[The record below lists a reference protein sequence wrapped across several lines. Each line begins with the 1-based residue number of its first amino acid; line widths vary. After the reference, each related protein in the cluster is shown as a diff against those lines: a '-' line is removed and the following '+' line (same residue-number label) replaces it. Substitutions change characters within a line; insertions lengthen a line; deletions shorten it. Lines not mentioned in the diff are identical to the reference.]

1 MSARIHGGRRVFR
14 IESLEIRNA
23 PSHIGG
29 LGHVAAALHRVDG
42 LAHVRTFRDTS
53 VDRKNPLDR
62 NTGVDHSTDGMG
74 VGRDGNEGVH
84 DRNTGVDRSTD
95 TVAENNSTDPNAGD
109 TTSND
114 VSSIDR
120 SGQS

>member
-1 MSARIHGGRRVFR
+1 MNARIRRSRRAFR

-29 LGHVAAALHRVDG
+29 LGHVAAALHKVHG
-42 LAHVRTFRDTS
+42 PAHVRTFRDTSS

-62 NTGVDHSTDGMG
+62 NTGVEH
-74 VGRDGNEGVH
+74 
-84 DRNTGVDRSTD
+84 STD
-95 TVAENNSTDPNAGD
+95 TVVEKHSTDPSAGD
-109 TTSND
+109 TTPND
-114 VSSIDR
+114 ISSLDR